1 MPEALSA
8 ALGHDGLLWLI
19 ATVFVA
25 GIVRGFSGFGT
36 AMIFLPVAAKFM
48 EPVWALICLTV
59 MDIFGPVPLLR
70 KAWRAGEPQDVARLG
85 VATLLCLPIGLALLF
100 AVPAEVFRYA
110 VSGLAILVPM
120 LLLTGFR
127 YRGALSPSVMFG
139 TGALAGITGGAAGL
153 PGPPVVL
160 LYAASTKPVSIM
172 RANTMMYLF
181 AFDIMLLGWVAFN
194 GRLEAVP
201 VWLGL
206 IFLVPAVMGNITGAA
221 IFDPTREKVYRMVAY
236 AVVFTAAIT
245 SLPIWE

>member
-8 ALGHDGLLWLI
+8 ALGQDGLLWLI

-25 GIVRGFSGFGT
+25 GIVRGFSGFGA
-36 AMIFLPVAAKFM
+36 AMVFLPIAAKFI
-48 EPVWALICLTV
+48 EPVWAIICLTV
-59 MDIFGPVPLLR
+59 MDIFGPVPLLK
-70 KAWRAGEPQDVARLG
+70 KAWHAGEPKDVARLSI
-85 VATLLCLPIGLALLF
+85 ATLLCLPLGLALLF

-110 VSGLAILVPM
+110 VSALAILVPV
-120 LLLTGFR
+120 LLVAGFR
-127 YRGALSPSVMFG
+127 YRGPMSAPVMFG
-139 TGALAGITGGAAGL
+139 TGAIAGITGGVAGL

-181 AFDIMLLGWVAFN
+181 AFDIMLLGWLGLN

-201 VWLGL
+201 IWLGL
-206 IFLVPAVMGNITGAA
+206 IFLVPAVLGNLTGAA
-221 IFDPTREKVYRMVAY
+221 IFDPSREKVYRMVAY
-236 AVVFTAAIT
+236 VVVFTAAII

>member
-8 ALGHDGLLWLI
+8 ALGQDGLLWLI

-25 GIVRGFSGFGT
+25 GMVRGFSGFGT

-59 MDIFGPVPLLR
+59 MDIFGPIPLLR
-70 KAWRAGEPQDVARLG
+70 KAWQAGEPRDVARLG
-85 VATLLCLPIGLALLF
+85 IATLLCLPVGLALLF
-100 AVPAEVFRYA
+100 AVPAEVFRYG
-110 VSGLAILVPM
+110 VSALAIVVPM
-120 LLLTGFR
+120 LLIAGFR
-127 YRGALSPSVMFG
+127 YHGAMSPPVMYG
-139 TGALAGITGGAAGL
+139 AGALAGVTGGAAGL

-181 AFDIMLLGWVAFN
+181 AFDIMLLGWLAFK
-194 GRLEAVP
+194 GRLEAQP
-201 VWLGL
+201 IWLGL
-206 IFLVPAVMGNITGAA
+206 IFLVPAVLGNITGAA
-221 IFDPTREKVYRMVAY
+221 IFDPAREKVYRMVAY
-236 AVVFTAAIT
+236 AVVFIAAVT